1 MRAKQ
6 IFKELEVSVI
16 AIDTATQLLHRHNFF
31 QVIYV
36 LEGSGIQIINK
47 NRYPFEKG
55 DLFLITPDDSHSYEL
70 NLKPL
75 FCIIDFTENF
85 FRKSAK
91 SREEKI
97 DVSDFFKQLE
107 YIFHNPHHVLGS
119 LTRAQNRNLISIL
132 IDQLIIERNTPL
144 SFGKIITQNIIF
156 LLLNII
162 ARTIQEHTQEYTK
175 PIGPKKKTSEIA
187 AHIRHHIFDK
197 EQLGIGKLSA
207 LFCISKGHLSRSFRK
222 DTGKTIKE
230 YITLC
235 RLDIIKSRLQT
246 SDLTISE
253 IAHELN
259 LTDDSHLNKTFKA
272 VMGITAKQFRISK
285 GMADLTFQV

>member
-16 AIDTATQLLHRHNFF
+16 AIDQATQLLHRHNFF

-36 LEGSGIQIINK
+36 LEGTGIQVINK

-55 DLFLITPDDSHSYEL
+55 DLFLITPEDAHSYEL
-70 NLKPL
+70 QLRPL

-85 FRKSAK
+85 FRKTAK

-107 YIFHNPHHVLGS
+107 YIFHNQHHVLGS
-119 LTRAQNRNLISIL
+119 LTRPQNRVLIGTL
-132 IDQLIIERNTPL
+132 IEQLIIEKNTPL

-156 LLLNII
+156 LLLNVI
-162 ARTIQEHTQEYTK
+162 ARTIQEHTLEYSR
-175 PIGPKKKTSEIA
+175 PIGTKKKTSEIT

-197 EQLGIGKLSA
+197 EQLGIAKLSA
-207 LFCISKGHLSRSFRK
+207 LFCISQGHLSRSFRE

-230 YITLC
+230 YVTLC
-235 RLDIIKSRLQT
+235 RLDVIKSRLKT

-259 LTDDSHLNKTFKA
+259 FTDESHLNKAFKT
-272 VMGITAKQFRISK
+272 VMGITAKQFRLSEIGGK
-285 GMADLTFQV
+285 LTEH